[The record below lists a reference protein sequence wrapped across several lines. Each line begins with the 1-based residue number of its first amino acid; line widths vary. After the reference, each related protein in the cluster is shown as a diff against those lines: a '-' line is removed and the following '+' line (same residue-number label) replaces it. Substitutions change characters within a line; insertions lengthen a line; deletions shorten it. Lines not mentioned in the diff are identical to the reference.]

1 MYVCFFAM
9 LDISCPFIL
18 TQSLQVSDCM
28 ISILKKVFF
37 VAENHDFHHGLQAF
51 PSPTLNRKKPTK
63 KVVRNEI
70 LTTPRL
76 LGSVSLPSGSWCAI
90 MFA

>member
-28 ISILKKVFF
+28 ISILKKVLF
-37 VAENHDFHHGLQAF
+37 VAENHDFHHG
-51 PSPTLNRKKPTK
+51 
-63 KVVRNEI
+63 I
-70 LTTPRL
+70 
-76 LGSVSLPSGSWCAI
+76 
-90 MFA
+90 